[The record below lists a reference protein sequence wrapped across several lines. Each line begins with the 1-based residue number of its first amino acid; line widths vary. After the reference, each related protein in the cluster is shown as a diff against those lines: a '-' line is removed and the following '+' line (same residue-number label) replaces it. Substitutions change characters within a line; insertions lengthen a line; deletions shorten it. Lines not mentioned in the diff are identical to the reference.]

1 MFETRNLEFKA
12 EVTNTFL
19 KTVSAFANYGSGDIV
34 FGVED
39 NGNICGIADC
49 EKACLDLE
57 NKINDSISPKPDYTL
72 RSDNNNKTVTLHVEE
87 GQDKPYLYKG
97 KAYKRNDTSTVE
109 VDRGELNRLTLI
121 GTGQYYDQ
129 LPAQDNN
136 LEFRCLEKALQEK
149 LGIEKLTQDICKTL
163 NLYYSQNRFNH
174 AAELLADVNGFPGL
188 DIAVFG
194 RSNDIILDRMTYK
207 NMSII
212 EQLREAV
219 LIFQRYCVY
228 EKIEGAERLTKEKIP
243 AKAFREAVANALIHR
258 TWDINANI
266 RVAIYSDRVEIAS
279 PGGLPWGMSKEEYLR
294 GYVSV
299 LRNPVLANVFFR
311 LKYVEIFGTGVRRI
325 LDAYKGKLAK
335 PEFNITD
342 NAVVVV
348 LPNVDEQILLT
359 ADEQRV
365 LQAFLANRVLNS
377 SDIIAATAFNK
388 AKVARLLKALLAKNK
403 IVKLG
408 IGRATKYNLR

>member
-1 MFETRNLEFKA
+1 MFETRSLEFKSA
-12 EVTNTFL
+12 VTNTFL
-19 KTVSAFANYGSGDIV
+19 KTVSAFANYGTGDIV

-39 NGNICGIADC
+39 NGNICGLPDM
-49 EKACLDLE
+49 EKVCLDLE

-72 RSDNNNKTVTLHVEE
+72 RTDNKNKTVTLHVME
-87 GQDKPYLYKG
+87 GIDKPYLYKG

-129 LPAQDNN
+129 LPAQDNA
-136 LEFRCLEKALQEK
+136 LEFAYLEKELQEK

-163 NLYYSQNRFNH
+163 NLYYAQNKFNH
-174 AAELLADVNGFPGL
+174 AAELLADVNSFPGL

-194 RSNDIILDRMTYK
+194 RSNDVILDRMTYK

-212 EQLREAV
+212 EQFRKAMV
-219 LIFQRYCVY
+219 VFKRYCVY

-243 AKAFREAVANALIHR
+243 EKAFREAIANALIHR

-266 RVAIYSDRVEIAS
+266 RISIYADRVEVAS
-279 PGGLPWGMSKEEYLR
+279 PGGLPLGISKEDYLR

-299 LRNPVLANVFFR
+299 LRNPVLANIFFR

-325 LDAYKGKLAK
+325 LDAYKGALAK
-335 PEFNITD
+335 PNFNITD
-342 NAVVVV
+342 NAVVVS
-348 LPNVDEQILLT
+348 LPYIDNPVILTVDEQL
-359 ADEQRV
+359 V
-365 LQAFLANRVLNS
+365 LQVFSDNRVLAS
-377 SDIIAATAFNK
+377 SDIIAMTSLNK
-388 AKVARLLKALLAKNK
+388 AKVTRLLKSLLSKNK
-403 IVKLG
+403 IVKFG
-408 IGRATKYNLR
+408 EGRATKYSLR

>member
-1 MFETRNLEFKA
+1 MFETRSLEFKA

-19 KTVSAFANYGSGDIV
+19 KTVSAFANYGTGDII

-39 NGNICGIADC
+39 NGNVCGMENP

-72 RSDNNNKTVTLHVEE
+72 RIDDKNHTITLHVIE
-87 GQDKPYLYKG
+87 GLDKPYLYKG
-97 KAYKRNDTSTVE
+97 KAYKRNDTSTIE

-129 LPAQDNN
+129 LPARDND
-136 LEFRCLEKALQEK
+136 LKFTCLEKILKEK

-163 NLYYSQNRFNH
+163 NLYYAHDRFNH
-174 AAELLADVNGFPGL
+174 AAELLADANSFPGL

-194 RSNDIILDRMTYK
+194 RSNDVILDRVTYK

-212 EQLREAV
+212 EQFHQAMV
-219 LIFQRYCVY
+219 IFQRYCVY

-243 AKAFREAVANALIHR
+243 EKAFREAIANALIHR

-266 RVAIYSDRVEIAS
+266 RIAIYADRVEVAS
-279 PGGLPWGMSKEEYLR
+279 PGGLPLGVSKEEYLR

-311 LKYVEIFGTGVRRI
+311 LKYVETFGTGVRRI
-325 LDAYKGKLAK
+325 LDAYKGAVSK
-335 PEFNITD
+335 PEFAISD
-342 NAVVVV
+342 NAVVVI
-348 LPNVDEQILLT
+348 LPNVDEQLLLT
-359 ADEQRV
+359 ADEKLV
-365 LQAFLANRVLNS
+365 LQAFSANRVLAS
-377 SDIIAATAFNK
+377 ADIAVLTAFNK
-388 AKVARLLKALLAKNK
+388 AKVARLLKALLSKNK
-403 IVKLG
+403 LVKLG
-408 IGRATKYNLR
+408 EGRATKYRLR